1 MILAGMDNTTA
12 YVGQELLAGEPIG
25 VLPEEKTSLG
35 GVSSGRGQLYM
46 ELRLDGQP
54 IDPTPWLK
62 TS

>member
-1 MILAGMDNTTA
+1 MDNTTA